1 MRFLSSG
8 AGDEFESA
16 FQDPRKLF
24 RGAVAYVALPQL
36 RQFARTSFRAAPTR
50 PRHEFMVRDSDRELP
65 CLKDPFRPKST
76 LPSNLTE
83 SLFVSHS
90 LSPFEVCFGV
100 TTSERCAM
108 PLKNCGSGELRS
120 VSH

>member
-1 MRFLSSG
+1 
-8 AGDEFESA
+8 
-16 FQDPRKLF
+16 
-24 RGAVAYVALPQL
+24 
-36 RQFARTSFRAAPTR
+36 
-50 PRHEFMVRDSDRELP
+50 MVRESDRELP

-76 LPSNLTE
+76 LPSNLAE

-90 LSPFEVCFGV
+90 LSPLEVCFGV
-100 TTSERCAM
+100 ATSERCAM